1 MGGGFVRFVLFF
13 LCLGGGV
20 AQDVRHL
27 TILHTSDLHARLLPD
42 DQGRGGLAYVAA
54 ALRQERNNCAG
65 CLVLDGGDLVQGTPV
80 STLFRGLPVYEIANS
95 LGIDVS
101 TLGNHEFD
109 YGWRRIYDFVSTAN
123 FPVVNANVVNADG
136 AYLTG
141 KPYTIVTV
149 NGIRIGIIG
158 AVMGGLLDGFT
169 TPDLLGP
176 WKVMP
181 VVDAV
186 NRFVVPLRE
195 RTDFIILLAHITHKE
210 MDEVLQ
216 KVPEVGLV
224 VAGHEHGGL
233 GEMKRVDG
241 RLGVRVRAY
250 GREIGRLDLEMD
262 VTAKKVTSAYWKK
275 VEVTE
280 RLTPVSNISGQVREW
295 EGKVAK
301 AVDTPIGE
309 AKRTIPQA
317 EVRVMIEQSM
327 KEATGADFAFMNR
340 GGVRDVLP
348 KGTILARNIW
358 NIMPFDNRL
367 MVGRFKGK
375 DLPKVVTEGHPVE
388 PEREYRLVV
397 SDFTVVNQKTQLG
410 TTGLEFPQAGPLM
423 RDAIID
429 WVKKQR
435 VIE

>member
-1 MGGGFVRFVLFF
+1 MRSGFVRRVLFF
-13 LCLGGGV
+13 LWLGGGL
-20 AQDVRHL
+20 AQDIRHL

-54 ALRQERNNCAG
+54 ALRRERNNCAG

-195 RTDFIILLAHITHKE
+195 RTDFIILLAHITHRE

-233 GEMKRVDG
+233 AEMKGVDG
-241 RLGVRVRAY
+241 RLGVR
-250 GREIGRLDLEMD
+250 
-262 VTAKKVTSAYWKK
+262 
-275 VEVTE
+275 
-280 RLTPVSNISGQVREW
+280 
-295 EGKVAK
+295 
-301 AVDTPIGE
+301 
-309 AKRTIPQA
+309 
-317 EVRVMIEQSM
+317 
-327 KEATGADFAFMNR
+327 
-340 GGVRDVLP
+340 
-348 KGTILARNIW
+348 
-358 NIMPFDNRL
+358 
-367 MVGRFKGK
+367 
-375 DLPKVVTEGHPVE
+375 
-388 PEREYRLVV
+388 
-397 SDFTVVNQKTQLG
+397 
-410 TTGLEFPQAGPLM
+410 
-423 RDAIID
+423 
-429 WVKKQR
+429 
-435 VIE
+435 